1 MIFSALL
8 ILATGFLFVAWRLG
22 RRRRRALAWRR
33 WVLAVGVFLC
43 GFMGLLGLVSSGYMF
58 WYTHRSQP
66 EAVREELFRGIS
78 YAREVRSSPREMV
91 IHAVTI
97 DLHSP
102 GVRFFVTP
110 GKPTAGCDLSAMK
123 TSGFLKKFKLQM
135 AINANYF
142 YPFRSESPWDYFPH
156 TGDGVNVCG
165 FAASEGNVYSNK
177 SWRPGTLY
185 ISKENRAT
193 FDTPMG
199 AVYNA
204 ISGGGFILK
213 DGVVQPPPLIADE
226 KDQPYPRAAL
236 GLSKDRE
243 RMFLFVID
251 GKQPGYSMDAT
262 LTELGQIVLEHG
274 AEDAIRLDE
283 GGSCALAA
291 EDLGG
296 GVRMLN
302 VPINNRIPYRERVV
316 ANQLGVFAERV
327 R

>member
-1 MIFSALL
+1 
-8 ILATGFLFVAWRLG
+8 
-22 RRRRRALAWRR
+22 
-33 WVLAVGVFLC
+33 
-43 GFMGLLGLVSSGYMF
+43 MF

>member
-1 MIFSALL
+1 
-8 ILATGFLFVAWRLG
+8 
-22 RRRRRALAWRR
+22 
-33 WVLAVGVFLC
+33 
-43 GFMGLLGLVSSGYMF
+43 MGLAFSGYMF

-66 EAVREELFRGIS
+66 DAVREELFRGIVYS
-78 YAREVRSSPREMV
+78 REIRRSPREMV
-91 IHAVTI
+91 IHVVAI
-97 DLHSP
+97 DLREP

-123 TSGFLKKFKLQM
+123 TSAFLKKFKLQI

-142 YPFRSESPWDYFPH
+142 YPFRSESPFDYFPH

-185 ISKENRAT
+185 ISKENRAS
-193 FDTPMG
+193 FDSPVG
-199 AVYNA
+199 PVYNA

-213 DGVVQPPPLIADE
+213 GGVVQPPPLIADE

-236 GLSKDRE
+236 GLSKDGGK
-243 RMFLFVID
+243 MFLFVID
-251 GKQPGYSMDAT
+251 GKQPGYSMGAT
-262 LTELGQIVLEHG
+262 LTELGRIVLEHG
-274 AEDAIRLDE
+274 AEDGIRLDE

-291 EDLGG
+291 EGSGG
-296 GVRMLN
+296 RVRMLN

-316 ANQLGVFAERV
+316 ANHLGVFAERG
-327 R
+327 RR